1 MSSPAVL
8 LQYVLTLTEQANLD
22 TTKPLAEL
30 SAAATGADRQNLLEL
45 MEAASLGSD
54 QPIAALIGAIR
65 NAEEVGEKG

>member
-22 TTKPLAEL
+22 TTKRLAEL